1 MEADILN
8 LYHFGWYEWVYFCDV
23 KTAFPYQK
31 ECLGRCLGPAKNEGN
46 VMAQWI
52 LKQNGKVA
60 PCPTLRCLSSAELSL
75 TNKVEYEKRVQFD
88 TAIQGRLRDSYK
100 IPKDVPLDNDAT
112 VAFNVHWNLDPYE
125 DDSSPKLYMPDA
137 DLKDAAG
144 KLFVHQLLAD
154 TLINAEALLPNEDS
168 QAITV
173 VVR

>member
-1 MEADILN
+1 
-8 LYHFGWYEWVYFCDV
+8 
-23 KTAFPYQK
+23 
-31 ECLGRCLGPAKNEGN
+31 
-46 VMAQWI
+46 MAQWI
-52 LKQNGKVA
+52 LKQNGKVV
-60 PCPTLRCLSSAELSL
+60 PRCTLRCLLSAELSL